1 MEIKLPQLSWFHQ
14 IQDNRPVR
22 NIFTGSLGT
31 DPAHG
36 SLHLKTFN
44 YKVYAT
50 DEKREG
56 EDEDTIILVAECFTQ
71 LPFSQKLARVDQRS
85 QSFEYSQQGIAQ
97 IISWLEEQS
106 SMVEGLFVAEE

>member
-36 SLHLKTFN
+36 SLHLTTFN

-50 DEKREG
+50 DEKCEG
-56 EDEDTIILVAECFTQ
+56 EEEDTIILVAECFTQ
-71 LPFSQKLARVDQRS
+71 LPFSQKLARVDQKS
-85 QSFEYSQQGIAQ
+85 KNFEYSTQGIAQ
-97 IISWLEEQS
+97 IVEWLEEQS
-106 SMVEGLFVAEE
+106 AEVEGLFVAE